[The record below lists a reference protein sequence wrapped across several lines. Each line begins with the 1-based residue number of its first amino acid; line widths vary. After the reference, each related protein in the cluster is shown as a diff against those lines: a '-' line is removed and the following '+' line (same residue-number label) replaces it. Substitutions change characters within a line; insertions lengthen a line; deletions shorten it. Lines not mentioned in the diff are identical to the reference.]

1 MQDSHPELALEA
13 DVWDPSEFSAG
24 SGKRKRWKCVK
35 GHLWEAPIY
44 ARTGSGK
51 KPTGCPVCSGKKRIV
66 GINDLETLP
75 PEIAAKADGWDPK
88 SAGNGGGLP
97 TGGCKIGHRWL
108 KIMRIT

>member
-88 SAGNGGGLP
+88 SAGNGGGMP
-97 TGGCKIGHRWL
+97 TGGV
-108 KIMRIT
+108 